1 LTVIVLSNVNSS
13 RFSQTSRD
21 LAAIALGQPY
31 DVPKPRRLLA
41 RDSVA
46 ENRFVGTYAFPDGT
60 LASVRRGARFLEVA
74 VPGQFTAG
82 LLPENATT
90 FYAPFFEGDV
100 TFTADDAGHVVSLN
114 AHYGGVDH
122 VARRTG

>member
-1 LTVIVLSNVNSS
+1 M
-13 RFSQTSRD
+13 
-21 LAAIALGQPY
+21 
-31 DVPKPRRLLA
+31 LA

-46 ENRFVGTYAFPDGT
+46 ENNFVGSYAFPDGT
-60 LASVRRGARFLEVA
+60 HANVRSGARFLEVV

-100 TFTADDAGHVVSLN
+100 TFTADDAGRIVSMN
-114 AHYGGVDH
+114 MHYGGVDH